1 MGDDW
6 SLHTFKSLE
15 LGALFPRRV
24 FRAFACVAL
33 ILGPWCAVAQNSTES
48 SSNEPLAALGE
59 LVDSGR
65 ISEAERIVKQ
75 TLPNSAMEPA
85 QSGFLRISVYDFA
98 WALVGYSYLGAN
110 DYANAERLGKERLQV
125 EASADQKSE
134 HLPTFLMLM
143 ADVYRLQSKHAAAAP
158 LYQQMYRLWIDDKL
172 PAEFID
178 NTLVALAECYIALG
192 RQAEAVQILK
202 PAKNPDGSD
211 AGIAFHEEMYNAYAV
226 ALESAGRKAEA
237 THLGAVIDAQSR
249 RQPAANQQDREL
261 FRARLLSAE
270 GSYAK
275 ADAIYQKW
283 IKYWE
288 SSSAPPSI
296 DAKESLEIRTQALA
310 EYTHF
315 LSRRGRSGEAEAARA
330 QWKAMG
336 CGLGKGKCG
345 WR

>member
-1 MGDDW
+1 
-6 SLHTFKSLE
+6 
-15 LGALFPRRV
+15 
-24 FRAFACVAL
+24 VAL
-33 ILGPWCAVAQNSTES
+33 A
-48 SSNEPLAALGE
+48 E
-59 LVDSGR
+59 LLDSGR
-65 ISEAERIVKQ
+65 ITEAERIVKQ
-75 TLPNSAMEPA
+75 TLPNPAMEPA

-172 PAEFID
+172 SADFTN
-178 NTLVALAECYIALG
+178 NTIVSLAECYIALG

-211 AGIAFHEEMYNAYAV
+211 AGIAFHEQMYDAYAV
-226 ALESAGRKAEA
+226 ALESAGRNTEA
-237 THLGAVIDAQSR
+237 AQLEAVIDAKSR
-249 RQPAANQQDREL
+249 RPPAANQQDREL

-270 GSYAK
+270 GSYPK

-288 SSSAPPSI
+288 STSAPPSI
-296 DAKESLEIRTQALA
+296 DANESLEIRTQALS

-315 LSRRGRSGEAEAARA
+315 LSKRGRSDEAKAARA
-330 QWKAMG
+330 RWKAMG

-345 WR
+345 YR